1 MKEFRI
7 GDKVVV
13 MDISGCI
20 VYSKVV
26 IFLDIKFNIFGEYIF
41 IQMRNFVVEVIIME
55 QYLIYQLNKY
65 LLLELVCFVWDLRV
79 GDFVYI

>member
-20 VYSKVV
+20 VYSRVV

-41 IQMRNFVVEVIIME
+41 I
-55 QYLIYQLNKY
+55 
-65 LLLELVCFVWDLRV
+65 
-79 GDFVYI
+79 